1 MKRILVI
8 GLVLTAAAATG
19 CSSSS
24 NGGGGAVVVTLAAGS
39 ACNAASKQVTCSTSK
54 SVILTCNVAAS
65 AYQVATTCAA
75 GTLCD
80 SATSTCKASSI
91 DGNDTTSDTTSPD
104 VSVVDTT
111 VDTTTPDVAVD
122 TPKPD
127 TTTPLGGDCA
137 ATDEACISTCQ
148 EDKCSDEIVA
158 CTDDP
163 DCTGLMQCLGA
174 CSDAACQDSCSKE
187 AQGNAISLANAFGL
201 CVQLKCIVAPKMP
214 CDQAAPDFQDCL
226 NSCALYMCMNEIDT
240 CDADPTCATAKE
252 CIFACDTGACQQ
264 KCAKDG
270 GAGGKKAWDE
280 LICLNDKCVADTT
293 TTNPGKCAPDD
304 NACLQECNDAKCA
317 DSYGACT
324 GDTDCMG
331 ILQCA
336 QACGNDNACVQK
348 CVTDAGAGAATL
360 LDTWQTCLSD
370 NCL

>member
-1 MKRILVI
+1 MKRFLVI

-24 NGGGGAVVVTLAAGS
+24 SGGGGAGVVTLAAGS
-39 ACNAASKQVTCSTSK
+39 ACNAASKQVTCSSTK
-54 SVILTCNVAAS
+54 SSVLACNGTV
-65 AYQVATTCAA
+65 YQVATTCAA
-75 GTLCD
+75 GMLCD
-80 SATSTCKASSI
+80 SATSTCKATSI
-91 DGNDTTSDTTSPD
+91 DGNDTTSDTTVTD

-127 TTTPLGGDCA
+127 TATPLGGDCA
-137 ATDEACISTCQ
+137 ASDEACISTCQ
-148 EDKCSDEIVA
+148 EETCADEITA

-174 CSDAACQDSCSKE
+174 CTDAACQDTCAKD
-187 AQGNAISLANAFGL
+187 AQGNALALANTFGL
-201 CVQLKCIVAPKMP
+201 CVQLKCIVAPEMP

-226 NSCALYMCMNEIDT
+226 NSCALYMCMSEIDT
-240 CDADPTCATAKE
+240 CSADPTCATAKD

-264 KCAKDG
+264 KCATDG

-293 TTNPGKCAPDD
+293 TTDPGKCAPND

-336 QACGNDNACVQK
+336 QACGNDNACVQQ
-348 CVTDAGAGAATL
+348 CVTDGGAAASTL